1 MNGKSVLNFHWGLV
15 RGNESEQVAGWADQW
30 QGHLVNGMRFSI
42 AKADMKD
49 LIEWGDEV
57 CVAETSEGINHDHR
71 RIFPAR
77 ELEGMGKR

>member
-1 MNGKSVLNFHWGLV
+1 
-15 RGNESEQVAGWADQW
+15 
-30 QGHLVNGMRFSI
+30 MRFSI

-49 LIEWGDEV
+49 LIEWGDQV